1 MVFIKKALLSLYVL
15 LICVMAV
22 ATVVEH
28 YSNTPFVNEH
38 IYGAWWFTLLW
49 ALLAAGGITYFVKRH
64 VRKWNIVLLHLSL
77 LIILL
82 GALLTHIT
90 SFNGT
95 IHLRQGEAVDSY
107 REMVSMTETKSQPLP
122 FVVRLDSFD
131 VVNHPGTTA
140 ASDYITH
147 FSIADGKTIIHA
159 QVSMN
164 KIFVYHGIRFYQASY
179 DTDNLGSILSVS
191 SDRWGIPTTYTGY
204 GLLFFSLLW
213 LLIDPQG
220 TFRRSIRQLS
230 HLGDTVN
237 KSKDNTSQARR
248 SSVLTNTLL
257 ILLLSVPITSHAQ
270 TSVPRETADRFGKL
284 LMEYND
290 RICPVETYALDFVQ
304 KIHGSHSYKNYT
316 AEQVLLG
323 WTFFPED
330 WSGEPFIR
338 IKSSEM
344 RQQLGI
350 GKYASMN
357 AFFRNGEYILGQP
370 AYDYAH
376 GTNKDAFHKACAD
389 IDSKLQ
395 MMMTLRQGTPF
406 TLYPY
411 TYPHHRTLWFSPF
424 ERFPKE
430 MPRQDA
436 DFIGRTF
443 ATLFVVARR
452 GDFATVNSTLDAI
465 AEYQQHN
472 GGNSLPSKSRL
483 TAEKIY
489 NRLPYTTILFILN
502 LTLGMLTVVL
512 LARHSHRND
521 DTKKHCNTKKQRGG
535 SCQTTC
541 HCITMSPALWLRNLL
556 VLSLLTLTAV
566 LALRWEISGT
576 IPLGNGYETTLAV
589 AWMSQF
595 FALVFVITKGTDR
608 IHPLSLQTA
617 ISIGGADRLSHL
629 HDEHYRCRHRVNG
642 LGLLMCAFG
651 FLISG
656 FFLLVSHISLMD
668 PAIGPL
674 MPVLNSPLLSI
685 HVSFMMMS
693 YAFLSITFFCGLA
706 ALIRPRQAE
715 ALQVISRVFLYPAIV
730 TLGIGI
736 FLGAIWANISWG
748 SYWSWDPKETW
759 ALITF
764 MLYAIALHT
773 QSLPRLARP
782 RAYHIYMVFCFLS
795 ILMTYFGVNYLLSG
809 MHSYA

>member
-1 MVFIKKALLSLYVL
+1 MVFIKKALLTLYVL
-15 LICVMAV
+15 LIVVMAA

-28 YSNTPFVNEH
+28 YSNTLFVSEH

-49 ALLAAGGITYFVKRH
+49 ALLAAGGITYIVKRH
-64 VRKWNIVLLHLSL
+64 VRKWNILLLHLSL

-82 GALLTHIT
+82 GALLTHLT
-90 SFNGT
+90 SFSGT
-95 IHLRQGEAVDSY
+95 LHLRQGEAVDSY

-131 VVNHPGTTA
+131 VVNHPGTSA
-140 ASDYITH
+140 ASDYITR
-147 FSIADGKTIIHA
+147 FSITDGKTVTHA

-164 KIFVYHGIRFYQASY
+164 KIFVYHGVRFYQASY

-213 LLIDPQG
+213 LLIDPKG

-248 SSVLTNTLL
+248 SSVLTQIIF
-257 ILLLSVPITSHAQ
+257 ILLTLVPSISHAQ

-290 RICPVETYALDFVQ
+290 RICPAETYALDFVQ
-304 KIHGSHSYKNYT
+304 KIHGSRSYKNYT

-323 WTFFPED
+323 WTFYPED

-344 RQQLGI
+344 RQQLGLE
-350 GKYASMN
+350 KYASVN
-357 AFFRNGEYILGQP
+357 AFFRDGEYILGQP

-411 TYPHHRTLWFSPF
+411 TFSHHRTLWFSPF

-430 MPRQDA
+430 LPRKDA

-465 AEYQQHN
+465 AKYQQHN

-489 NRLPYTTILFILN
+489 NRLPYTTILFMLN
-502 LTLGMLTVVL
+502 LTLGMLTLGFMARRSTKATRPLRVL
-512 LARHSHRND
+512 L
-521 DTKKHCNTKKQRGG
+521 
-535 SCQTTC
+535 
-541 HCITMSPALWLRNLL
+541 LL
-556 VLSLLTLTAV
+556 SFLLLTFV
-566 LALRWEISGT
+566 LALRWIISGT

-589 AWMSQF
+589 AWMAQ
-595 FALVFVITKGTDR
+595 LFVLIFTSTQSAG
-608 IHPLSLQTA
+608 H
-617 ISIGGADRLSHL
+617 
-629 HDEHYRCRHRVNG
+629 NG
-642 LGLLMCAFG
+642 LTLLMCAFG

-693 YAFLSITFFCGLA
+693 YAFLAITFFCGLA
-706 ALIRPRQAE
+706 ALVRPRQAE
-715 ALQVISRVFLYPAIV
+715 ALQVVSRVFLYPAIV

-736 FLGAIWANISWG
+736 FLGAIWANVSWG

-773 QSLPRLARP
+773 QSLPRLSRP

>member
-1 MVFIKKALLSLYVL
+1 MVFIKKALLTLYVL
-15 LICVMAV
+15 LIVVMAA
-22 ATVVEH
+22 ATVVEY
-28 YSNTPFVNEH
+28 YSNTLFVSEH

-49 ALLAAGGITYFVKRH
+49 ALLAAGGITYIVKRH
-64 VRKWNIVLLHLSL
+64 VRKWNILLLHLSL

-82 GALLTHIT
+82 GALLTHLT
-90 SFNGT
+90 SFSGT
-95 IHLRQGEAVDSY
+95 LHLRQGEAVDSY

-122 FVVRLDSFD
+122 FVVRFDSFD

-140 ASDYITH
+140 ASDYITR

-164 KIFVYHGIRFYQASY
+164 KIFVYHGVRFYQASY
-179 DTDNLGSILSVS
+179 DTDNRGSILSVS

-213 LLIDPQG
+213 LLIDPKG
-220 TFRRSIRQLS
+220 TFRHSIRQLS

-290 RICPVETYALDFVQ
+290 RICPAETYALDFVQ
-304 KIHGSHSYKNYT
+304 KIHGSRSYKNYT

-323 WTFFPED
+323 WTFYPED

-344 RQQLGI
+344 RQQLGLE
-350 GKYASMN
+350 KYASVN
-357 AFFRNGEYILGQP
+357 AFFRDGEYILGQP

-411 TYPHHRTLWFSPF
+411 TFSHHRTLWFSPF

-430 MPRQDA
+430 LPRKDA

-452 GDFATVNSTLDAI
+452 GDFATVNSTLDTI
-465 AEYQQHN
+465 AKYQQHN

-489 NRLPYTTILFILN
+489 NRLPYTTILFMLN
-502 LTLGMLTVVL
+502 LTLGMLTLVFMARRSTKATRPLRVL
-512 LARHSHRND
+512 L
-521 DTKKHCNTKKQRGG
+521 
-535 SCQTTC
+535 
-541 HCITMSPALWLRNLL
+541 LL
-556 VLSLLTLTAV
+556 SFLLLTFV
-566 LALRWEISGT
+566 LALRWIISGT

-589 AWMSQF
+589 AWMAQ
-595 FALVFVITKGTDR
+595 LFVLIFTSTQSAG
-608 IHPLSLQTA
+608 H
-617 ISIGGADRLSHL
+617 
-629 HDEHYRCRHRVNG
+629 NG
-642 LGLLMCAFG
+642 LTLLMCAFG

-693 YAFLSITFFCGLA
+693 YAFLAITFFCGLA
-706 ALIRPRQAE
+706 ALVRPRQAE
-715 ALQVISRVFLYPAIV
+715 ALQVVSRVFLYPAIV

-736 FLGAIWANISWG
+736 FLGAIWANVSWG

-773 QSLPRLARP
+773 QSLSRLSRP

>member
-1 MVFIKKALLSLYVL
+1 MVFIKKALLTLYVL
-15 LICVMAV
+15 LIVVMAA

-28 YSNTPFVNEH
+28 YSNTLFVSEH

-49 ALLAAGGITYFVKRH
+49 ALLAAGGITYIVKRH
-64 VRKWNIVLLHLSL
+64 VRKWNILLLHLSL

-82 GALLTHIT
+82 GALLTHLT
-90 SFNGT
+90 SFSGT
-95 IHLRQGEAVDSY
+95 IHLRQGKAVDSY
-107 REMVSMTETKSQPLP
+107 REMVSMTETKSKPLP

-131 VVNHPGTTA
+131 VVNHPGTSA
-140 ASDYITH
+140 ASDYITR
-147 FSIADGKTIIHA
+147 FSITDGKTVTHA

-164 KIFVYHGIRFYQASY
+164 KIFVYHGVRFYQASY
-179 DTDNLGSILSVS
+179 DTDNLGSILSIS

-213 LLIDPQG
+213 LLIAPKG

-290 RICPVETYALDFVQ
+290 RICPAETYALDFVQ
-304 KIHGSHSYKNYT
+304 KIHGSRSYKDYT

-344 RQQLGI
+344 RQQLGL

-357 AFFRNGEYILGQP
+357 AFFRDGEYILGQP

-411 TYPHHRTLWFSPF
+411 TFSHHRTLWFSPF

-430 MPRQDA
+430 MPRKDA

-465 AEYQQHN
+465 AKYQQRN
-472 GGNSLPSKSRL
+472 GGNSLPSKGRL
-483 TAEKIY
+483 AAENVY
-489 NRLPYTTILFILN
+489 NRLPYTTILFMLN
-502 LTLGMLTVVL
+502 LTLGMLTLVFMARRSTRATRPLRVL
-512 LARHSHRND
+512 L
-521 DTKKHCNTKKQRGG
+521 
-535 SCQTTC
+535 
-541 HCITMSPALWLRNLL
+541 LL
-556 VLSLLTLTAV
+556 SFLLLTFV
-566 LALRWEISGT
+566 LALRWIISGT

-589 AWMSQF
+589 AWMAQ
-595 FALVFVITKGTDR
+595 LFVLIFTSTQSTG
-608 IHPLSLQTA
+608 H
-617 ISIGGADRLSHL
+617 
-629 HDEHYRCRHRVNG
+629 NG
-642 LGLLMCAFG
+642 LTLLMCAFG

-693 YAFLSITFFCGLA
+693 YAFLAITFFCGLA
-706 ALIRPRQAE
+706 ALIRPRTAE
-715 ALQVISRVFLYPAIV
+715 ALQVVSRVFLYPAIV

-736 FLGAIWANISWG
+736 FLGAIWANVSWG

>member
-1 MVFIKKALLSLYVL
+1 MVFIKKALLTLYVL
-15 LICVMAV
+15 LIVVMAA

-28 YSNTPFVNEH
+28 CSNTPFVSEH

-49 ALLAAGGITYFVKRH
+49 ALLAAGGITYIVKRH
-64 VRKWNIVLLHLSL
+64 VKKWNILLLHLSL

-82 GALLTHIT
+82 GALLTHLT
-90 SFNGT
+90 SFSGT
-95 IHLRQGEAVDSY
+95 LHLRQGEAVDSY
-107 REMVSMTETKSQPLP
+107 REMMSMTETKSQPLP
-122 FVVRLDSFD
+122 FVVRLDRFD

-140 ASDYITH
+140 ASDYITR

-164 KIFVYHGIRFYQASY
+164 KIFIYHGVRFYQASY
-179 DTDNLGSILSVS
+179 DTDNLGSVLSVS

-213 LLIDPQG
+213 LLIDPKG

-230 HLGDTVN
+230 HLGGTVN
-237 KSKDNTSQARR
+237 ESKDNTSQARR
-248 SSVLTNTLL
+248 SSVLTKTLL
-257 ILLLSVPITSHAQ
+257 ILLLSVPLTSHAQ

-304 KIHGSHSYKNYT
+304 KIYGSRSYKDYT

-323 WTFFPED
+323 WTFYPED

-344 RQQLGI
+344 RRQLGI
-350 GKYASMN
+350 GKYASVN
-357 AFFRNGEYILGQP
+357 AFFRDGEYILGQP

-411 TYPHHRTLWFSPF
+411 TFSHHRTLWFSPF

-430 MPRQDA
+430 LPRKDA

-465 AEYQQHN
+465 AKYQQRN

-489 NRLPYTTILFILN
+489 NRLPYTTILFMLN
-502 LTLGMLTVVL
+502 LTLGMLTLVFMARRATKATHPLRVL
-512 LARHSHRND
+512 L
-521 DTKKHCNTKKQRGG
+521 
-535 SCQTTC
+535 
-541 HCITMSPALWLRNLL
+541 LL
-556 VLSLLTLTAV
+556 SFLLLTFV
-566 LALRWEISGT
+566 LALRWIISGT

-589 AWMSQF
+589 AWMAQF
-595 FALVFVITKGTDR
+595 FVLIFASTQPAG
-608 IHPLSLQTA
+608 H
-617 ISIGGADRLSHL
+617 
-629 HDEHYRCRHRVNG
+629 NG
-642 LGLLMCAFG
+642 LTLLMCAFG

-656 FFLLVSHISLMD
+656 FFLLVSHLSLMD

-693 YAFLSITFFCGLA
+693 YAFLTITFFCGLA
-706 ALIRPRQAE
+706 ALMRPRQAE
-715 ALQVISRVFLYPAIV
+715 ALQVVSRVFLYPAIV

-736 FLGAIWANISWG
+736 FLGAIWANVSWG

-773 QSLPRLARP
+773 QSLPRLSRP

>member
-15 LICVMAV
+15 LISVMAV

-28 YSNTPFVNEH
+28 CTSTPFVNEH

-49 ALLAAGGITYFVKRH
+49 ALLAAGGTTYFVKRH

-82 GALLTHIT
+82 GALLTHLT
-90 SFNGT
+90 SFSGT
-95 IHLRQGEAVDSY
+95 IHLRQGEAVNSY

-122 FVVRLDSFD
+122 FVVRLDRFD
-131 VVNHPGTTA
+131 VINHSGTTA

-147 FSIADGKTIIHA
+147 FSIADGKTVTHA

-164 KIFVYHGIRFYQASY
+164 KIFVYHGVRFYQASY
-179 DTDNLGSILSVS
+179 DTDNLGSILSIS

-230 HLGDTVN
+230 HLDDPDQKGGKVT
-237 KSKDNTSQARR
+237 SKNCHCTDITKH
-248 SSVLTNTLL
+248 LLLLL
-257 ILLLSVPITSHAQ
+257 IFIPAASHAQ

-304 KIHGSHSYKNYT
+304 KIHGSRSYKDYT

-389 IDSKLQ
+389 IDCKLQ

-411 TYPHHRTLWFSPF
+411 TFSHQRTLWFSPF

-430 MPRQDA
+430 MPRKDA

-465 AEYQQHN
+465 AKYQQRN
-472 GGNSLPSKSRL
+472 GGNSLPSKGRL
-483 TAEKIY
+483 AAENVY
-489 NRLPYTTILFILN
+489 NRLPYTTILFMLN
-502 LTLGMLTVVL
+502 LTLGMLTLVIMARRSTRATRPLRVL
-512 LARHSHRND
+512 L
-521 DTKKHCNTKKQRGG
+521 
-535 SCQTTC
+535 
-541 HCITMSPALWLRNLL
+541 LL
-556 VLSLLTLTAV
+556 SFLLLTFV
-566 LALRWEISGT
+566 LALRWIISGT

-589 AWMSQF
+589 AWMAQLF
-595 FALVFVITKGTDR
+595 VLIFASTQSAG
-608 IHPLSLQTA
+608 H
-617 ISIGGADRLSHL
+617 
-629 HDEHYRCRHRVNG
+629 NG
-642 LGLLMCAFG
+642 LTLLMCAFG

-706 ALIRPRQAE
+706 TLIRPRTAE

>member
-1 MVFIKKALLSLYVL
+1 MVFIKKALLTLYVL
-15 LICVMAV
+15 LIVVMAA

-28 YSNTPFVNEH
+28 YSNTLFVSEH

-49 ALLAAGGITYFVKRH
+49 ALLAAGGITYIVKRH
-64 VRKWNIVLLHLSL
+64 VRKWNILLLHLSL

-82 GALLTHIT
+82 GALLTHLT
-90 SFNGT
+90 SFSGT
-95 IHLRQGEAVDSY
+95 IHLRQGKAVDSY
-107 REMVSMTETKSQPLP
+107 REMVSMTETKSKPLP

-131 VVNHPGTTA
+131 VVNHPGTSA
-140 ASDYITH
+140 ASDYITR
-147 FSIADGKTIIHA
+147 FSITDGKTVTHA

-164 KIFVYHGIRFYQASY
+164 KIFVYHGVRFYQASY
-179 DTDNLGSILSVS
+179 DTDNLGSILSIS

-213 LLIDPQG
+213 LLIAPKG

-290 RICPVETYALDFVQ
+290 RICPAETYALDFVQ
-304 KIHGSHSYKNYT
+304 KIHGSRSYKDYT

-344 RQQLGI
+344 RQQLGL

-357 AFFRNGEYILGQP
+357 AFFRDGEYILGQP

-411 TYPHHRTLWFSPF
+411 TFSHHRTLWFSPF

-430 MPRQDA
+430 MPRKDA

-465 AEYQQHN
+465 AKYQQRN
-472 GGNSLPSKSRL
+472 GGNSLPSKGRL
-483 TAEKIY
+483 AAENVY
-489 NRLPYTTILFILN
+489 NRLPYTTILFMLN
-502 LTLGMLTVVL
+502 LTLGMLTLGFMARRSTRATRPLRVL
-512 LARHSHRND
+512 L
-521 DTKKHCNTKKQRGG
+521 
-535 SCQTTC
+535 
-541 HCITMSPALWLRNLL
+541 LL
-556 VLSLLTLTAV
+556 SFLLLTFV
-566 LALRWEISGT
+566 LALRWIISGT

-589 AWMSQF
+589 AWMAQ
-595 FALVFVITKGTDR
+595 LFVLIFTSTQSTG
-608 IHPLSLQTA
+608 H
-617 ISIGGADRLSHL
+617 
-629 HDEHYRCRHRVNG
+629 NG
-642 LGLLMCAFG
+642 LTLLMCAFG

-693 YAFLSITFFCGLA
+693 YAFLAITFFCGLA
-706 ALIRPRQAE
+706 ALIRPRTAE
-715 ALQVISRVFLYPAIV
+715 ALQVVSRVFLYPAIV

-736 FLGAIWANISWG
+736 FLGAIWANVSWG

>member
-1 MVFIKKALLSLYVL
+1 MVFIKKALLTLYVL
-15 LICVMAV
+15 LIVVMAA

-28 YSNTPFVNEH
+28 YSNTLFVSEH

-49 ALLAAGGITYFVKRH
+49 ALLAAGGITYIVKRH
-64 VRKWNIVLLHLSL
+64 VRKWNILLLHLSL

-82 GALLTHIT
+82 GALLTHLT
-90 SFNGT
+90 SFSGT
-95 IHLRQGEAVDSY
+95 LHLRQGEAVDSY

-140 ASDYITH
+140 ASDYITR

-164 KIFVYHGIRFYQASY
+164 KIFVYHGVRFYQASY

-213 LLIDPQG
+213 LLIDPKG
-220 TFRRSIRQLS
+220 MFRRSIRQLS

-290 RICPVETYALDFVQ
+290 RICPAETYALDFVQ
-304 KIHGSHSYKNYT
+304 KIHGSRSYKNYT

-323 WTFFPED
+323 WTFYPED

-338 IKSSEM
+338 IKNSEM
-344 RQQLGI
+344 RQQLGLE
-350 GKYASMN
+350 KYASVN
-357 AFFRNGEYILGQP
+357 AFFRDGEYILGQP

-411 TYPHHRTLWFSPF
+411 TFSHHRTLWFSPF

-430 MPRQDA
+430 LPRKDA

-465 AEYQQHN
+465 AKYQQHN

-489 NRLPYTTILFILN
+489 NRLPYTTILFMLN
-502 LTLGMLTVVL
+502 LTLGMLTLGFMARRSTKATRPLRVL
-512 LARHSHRND
+512 L
-521 DTKKHCNTKKQRGG
+521 
-535 SCQTTC
+535 
-541 HCITMSPALWLRNLL
+541 LL
-556 VLSLLTLTAV
+556 SFLLLTFV
-566 LALRWEISGT
+566 LALRWIISGT

-589 AWMSQF
+589 AWMAQ
-595 FALVFVITKGTDR
+595 LFVLIFTSTQSAG
-608 IHPLSLQTA
+608 H
-617 ISIGGADRLSHL
+617 
-629 HDEHYRCRHRVNG
+629 NG
-642 LGLLMCAFG
+642 LTLLMCAFG

-693 YAFLSITFFCGLA
+693 YAFLAITFFCGLA
-706 ALIRPRQAE
+706 ALVRPRQAE
-715 ALQVISRVFLYPAIV
+715 ALQVVSRVFLYPAIV

-736 FLGAIWANISWG
+736 FLGAIWANVSWG

-773 QSLPRLARP
+773 QSLPRLSRP

>member
-1 MVFIKKALLSLYVL
+1 MPHDFPLFKIHDVQYNTNTLIVVFSHYHQNMVFIKKALLSLYVL
-15 LICVMAV
+15 LISVMAA

-28 YSNTPFVNEH
+28 CTSTPFVNEH

-49 ALLAAGGITYFVKRH
+49 ALLAAVGITYIVKRH
-64 VRKWNIVLLHLSL
+64 VRKWNILLLHLSL

-82 GALLTHIT
+82 GALLTHLT
-90 SFNGT
+90 SFIGT
-95 IHLRQGEAVDSY
+95 LHLRQGEAVDSY

-122 FVVRLDSFD
+122 FVVRLDRFD
-131 VVNHPGTTA
+131 VINHSGTTA

-147 FSIADGKTIIHA
+147 FSIADGKTVTHA

-164 KIFVYHGIRFYQASY
+164 KIFVYHGVRFYQTSY

-191 SDRWGIPTTYTGY
+191 SDRWGIPVTYTGY

-213 LLIDPQG
+213 LLIDPKG

-230 HLGDTVN
+230 HLDDTVN
-237 KSKDNTSQARR
+237 KSKENTSQARC

-304 KIHGSHSYKNYT
+304 KIHGSRSYKDYT

-323 WTFFPED
+323 WTFYPED

-344 RQQLGI
+344 RQQLGLE
-350 GKYASMN
+350 KYASVN
-357 AFFRNGEYILGQP
+357 VFFRDGEYILGQP

-411 TYPHHRTLWFSPF
+411 TFSHHRTLWFSPF

-430 MPRQDA
+430 MPRKDA

-465 AEYQQHN
+465 AKYQQRN
-472 GGNSLPSKSRL
+472 GGNSLPSKGRL
-483 TAEKIY
+483 AAENVY
-489 NRLPYTTILFILN
+489 NRLPYTTILFIFN
-502 LTLGMLTVVL
+502 LSLGMLTLAFMARRSTRATRPLRVL
-512 LARHSHRND
+512 L
-521 DTKKHCNTKKQRGG
+521 
-535 SCQTTC
+535 
-541 HCITMSPALWLRNLL
+541 LL
-556 VLSLLTLTAV
+556 SFLLLTFV
-566 LALRWEISGT
+566 LALRWIISGT

-589 AWMSQF
+589 AWMAQLF
-595 FALVFVITKGTDR
+595 VLIFASTQSAG
-608 IHPLSLQTA
+608 H
-617 ISIGGADRLSHL
+617 
-629 HDEHYRCRHRVNG
+629 NG
-642 LGLLMCAFG
+642 LTLLMCAFG

-715 ALQVISRVFLYPAIV
+715 ALQVVSRVFLYPAIV

>member
-1 MVFIKKALLSLYVL
+1 MPHDFSFFKIHDAQYNTNTLIVVFSHYHQNMVFIKKALLTLYVL
-15 LICVMAV
+15 LIVVMAA

-28 YSNTPFVNEH
+28 CSNTPFVSEH

-49 ALLAAGGITYFVKRH
+49 ALLAAGGITYIVKRH
-64 VRKWNIVLLHLSL
+64 VKKWNILLLHLSL

-82 GALLTHIT
+82 GALLTHLT
-90 SFNGT
+90 SFSGT
-95 IHLRQGEAVDSY
+95 LHLRQGEAVDSY
-107 REMVSMTETKSQPLP
+107 REMMSMTETKSQPLP
-122 FVVRLDSFD
+122 FVVRLDRFD

-140 ASDYITH
+140 ASDYITR
-147 FSIADGKTIIHA
+147 FSIADGKTITHA

-164 KIFVYHGIRFYQASY
+164 KIFVYHGVRFYQASY
-179 DTDNLGSILSVS
+179 DTDNLGSMLSVS

-213 LLIDPQG
+213 LLIDPKG

-230 HLGDTVN
+230 HLGGTVN
-237 KSKDNTSQARR
+237 ESKENTSQARR
-248 SSVLTNTLL
+248 SPILTKT
-257 ILLLSVPITSHAQ
+257 ILLLLAVPITSHAQ
-270 TSVPRETADRFGKL
+270 TSVPRETADHFGNL
-284 LMEYND
+284 LMEYNN
-290 RICPVETYALDFVQ
+290 RICPAETYALDFVQ
-304 KIHGSHSYKNYT
+304 KIHGNRSYKDYT

-323 WTFFPED
+323 WTFYPED

-344 RQQLGI
+344 RRQLGI
-350 GKYASMN
+350 GKYASVN
-357 AFFRNGEYILGQP
+357 AFFRDGEYILGQP

-411 TYPHHRTLWFSPF
+411 TFSHHRTLWFSPF

-430 MPRQDA
+430 LPRKDA

-465 AEYQQHN
+465 AKYQQRN

-489 NRLPYTTILFILN
+489 NRLPYTTILFMLN
-502 LTLGMLTVVL
+502 LTLGMLTLVFMARRATKATHPLRVL
-512 LARHSHRND
+512 L
-521 DTKKHCNTKKQRGG
+521 
-535 SCQTTC
+535 
-541 HCITMSPALWLRNLL
+541 LL
-556 VLSLLTLTAV
+556 SFLLLTFV
-566 LALRWEISGT
+566 LALRWMIAGT

-589 AWMSQF
+589 AWMAQLF
-595 FALVFVITKGTDR
+595 VLIFASTQPAG
-608 IHPLSLQTA
+608 H
-617 ISIGGADRLSHL
+617 
-629 HDEHYRCRHRVNG
+629 NG
-642 LGLLMCAFG
+642 LTLLMCAFG

-668 PAIGPL
+668 PAIGSL

-693 YAFLSITFFCGLA
+693 YAFLAITFFCGLA
-706 ALIRPRQAE
+706 ALMRPCQAE
-715 ALQVISRVFLYPAIV
+715 ALQVVSRVFLYPAIV

-736 FLGAIWANISWG
+736 FLGAIWANVSWG

-773 QSLPRLARP
+773 QSLPRLSRP

>member
-1 MVFIKKALLSLYVL
+1 MVFIKKALLTLYVL
-15 LICVMAV
+15 LIVVMAA

-28 YSNTPFVNEH
+28 YSNTLFASEH

-49 ALLAAGGITYFVKRH
+49 ALLAAGGITYIVKRH
-64 VRKWNIVLLHLSL
+64 VRKWNILLLHLSL

-82 GALLTHIT
+82 GALLTHLT
-90 SFNGT
+90 SFSGT
-95 IHLRQGEAVDSY
+95 LHLRQGEAVDSY

-140 ASDYITH
+140 ASDYITR

-164 KIFVYHGIRFYQASY
+164 KIFVYHGVRFYQASY
-179 DTDNLGSILSVS
+179 DTDNRGSILSVS

-213 LLIDPQG
+213 LLIDPKG

-290 RICPVETYALDFVQ
+290 RICPAETYALDFVQ
-304 KIHGSHSYKNYT
+304 KIHGSRSYKNYT

-323 WTFFPED
+323 WTFYPED

-344 RQQLGI
+344 RQQLGLE
-350 GKYASMN
+350 KYASVN
-357 AFFRNGEYILGQP
+357 AFFRDGEYILGQP

-411 TYPHHRTLWFSPF
+411 TFSHHRTLWFSPF

-430 MPRQDA
+430 LPRKDA

-465 AEYQQHN
+465 AKYQQRN

-489 NRLPYTTILFILN
+489 NRLPYTTILFMLN
-502 LTLGMLTVVL
+502 LTLGMLTLGFMARRSTKATRPLRVL
-512 LARHSHRND
+512 L
-521 DTKKHCNTKKQRGG
+521 
-535 SCQTTC
+535 
-541 HCITMSPALWLRNLL
+541 LL
-556 VLSLLTLTAV
+556 SFLLLTFV
-566 LALRWEISGT
+566 LALRWIISGT

-589 AWMSQF
+589 AWMAQ
-595 FALVFVITKGTDR
+595 LFVLIFTSTQSAG
-608 IHPLSLQTA
+608 H
-617 ISIGGADRLSHL
+617 
-629 HDEHYRCRHRVNG
+629 NG
-642 LGLLMCAFG
+642 LTLLMCAFG

-693 YAFLSITFFCGLA
+693 YAFLAITFFCGLA
-706 ALIRPRQAE
+706 ALVRPRQAE
-715 ALQVISRVFLYPAIV
+715 ALQVVSRVFLYPAIV

-736 FLGAIWANISWG
+736 FLGAIWANVSWG

-773 QSLPRLARP
+773 QSLPRLSRP

>member
-1 MVFIKKALLSLYVL
+1 MVFIKKALLTLYVL
-15 LICVMAV
+15 LIVVMAA

-28 YSNTPFVNEH
+28 CSNTLFVSEH

-49 ALLAAGGITYFVKRH
+49 ALLAAGGITYIVKQH
-64 VRKWNIVLLHLSL
+64 VRKWNILLLHLSL

-82 GALLTHIT
+82 GALLTHLT
-90 SFNGT
+90 SFSGT
-95 IHLRQGEAVDSY
+95 LHLRQGEAVDSY
-107 REMVSMTETKSQPLP
+107 REMMSMTETKSQPLP

-140 ASDYITH
+140 ASDYITR

-164 KIFVYHGIRFYQASY
+164 KIFVYHGVRFYQASY

-213 LLIDPQG
+213 LLIDPKG

-248 SSVLTNTLL
+248 SSVLTKTLL
-257 ILLLSVPITSHAQ
+257 ILLLSVPLTSHAQ

-290 RICPVETYALDFVQ
+290 RICPAETYALDFVQ
-304 KIHGSHSYKNYT
+304 KIHGSRSYKNYT

-323 WTFFPED
+323 WTFYPED

-344 RQQLGI
+344 RQQLGLE
-350 GKYASMN
+350 KYASVN
-357 AFFRNGEYILGQP
+357 ALFRDGEYILGQP

-411 TYPHHRTLWFSPF
+411 TFSHHRTLWFSPF

-430 MPRQDA
+430 LPRKDA

-465 AEYQQHN
+465 AKYQQRN

-489 NRLPYTTILFILN
+489 NRLPYTTILFMLN
-502 LTLGMLTVVL
+502 LTLGMLTLVFMARRSTKATRPLRVL
-512 LARHSHRND
+512 L
-521 DTKKHCNTKKQRGG
+521 
-535 SCQTTC
+535 
-541 HCITMSPALWLRNLL
+541 LL
-556 VLSLLTLTAV
+556 SFLLLTFV
-566 LALRWEISGT
+566 LALRWIISGT

-589 AWMSQF
+589 AWMAQ
-595 FALVFVITKGTDR
+595 LFVLIFTSTQSAG
-608 IHPLSLQTA
+608 H
-617 ISIGGADRLSHL
+617 
-629 HDEHYRCRHRVNG
+629 NG
-642 LGLLMCAFG
+642 LTLLMCAFG

-693 YAFLSITFFCGLA
+693 YAFLAITFFCGLA
-706 ALIRPRQAE
+706 ALMRPRQAE
-715 ALQVISRVFLYPAIV
+715 ALQVVSRVFLYPAIV

-736 FLGAIWANISWG
+736 FLGAIWANVSWG

-773 QSLPRLARP
+773 QSLPRLSHP

>member
-1 MVFIKKALLSLYVL
+1 
-15 LICVMAV
+15 MAA

-38 IYGAWWFTLLW
+38 IYGAWWFTLWW
-49 ALLAAGGITYFVKRH
+49 ALLAAGGITYIVKRH

-90 SFNGT
+90 SFSGT

-107 REMVSMTETKSQPLP
+107 RETMSMTESKSQPLP

-131 VVNHPGTTA
+131 VINHSGTTA
-140 ASDYITH
+140 ASDYITR

-164 KIFVYHGIRFYQASY
+164 KIFVYHGVRFYQASY

-290 RICPVETYALDFVQ
+290 RICPAETYALDFVQ
-304 KIHGSHSYKNYT
+304 KIHGSRSYKNYT
-316 AEQVLLG
+316 AEQVLLS

-344 RQQLGI
+344 RQQLGLE
-350 GKYASMN
+350 KYASVN
-357 AFFRNGEYILGQP
+357 AFFRDGEYILGQP

-411 TYPHHRTLWFSPF
+411 TFSHHCTLWFSPF

-430 MPRQDA
+430 MPRKDA

-465 AEYQQHN
+465 AKYQQRN
-472 GGNSLPSKSRL
+472 GGNSLPSKGRL
-483 TAEKIY
+483 AAENVY
-489 NRLPYTTILFILN
+489 NRLPYTTILFIFN
-502 LTLGMLTVVL
+502 LSLGMLTLVFMARRSTRATRPLRVL
-512 LARHSHRND
+512 L
-521 DTKKHCNTKKQRGG
+521 
-535 SCQTTC
+535 
-541 HCITMSPALWLRNLL
+541 LL
-556 VLSLLTLTAV
+556 SFLLLTFV
-566 LALRWEISGT
+566 LALRWIISGT

-589 AWMSQF
+589 AWMAQ
-595 FALVFVITKGTDR
+595 LFVLIFTSTQSAG
-608 IHPLSLQTA
+608 H
-617 ISIGGADRLSHL
+617 
-629 HDEHYRCRHRVNG
+629 NG
-642 LGLLMCAFG
+642 LTLLMFAFG

-693 YAFLSITFFCGLA
+693 YAFLAITFFCGLA
-706 ALIRPRQAE
+706 ALIRPRTAE

-782 RAYHIYMVFCFLS
+782 RAYHIYGVLLPEHPDDLLRRKLS
-795 ILMTYFGVNYLLSG
+795 AQWHAQLCMRLSLITFSKNILKHAPPPPDNLLLPKKNVIFVNDIKSNNI
-809 MHSYA
+809 

>member
-1 MVFIKKALLSLYVL
+1 MVFIKKALLTLYVL
-15 LICVMAV
+15 LIVVMAA

-28 YSNTPFVNEH
+28 YSNTLFVSEH

-49 ALLAAGGITYFVKRH
+49 ALLAAGGITYIVKRH
-64 VRKWNIVLLHLSL
+64 VRKWNILLLHLSL

-82 GALLTHIT
+82 GALLTHLT
-90 SFNGT
+90 SFSGT
-95 IHLRQGEAVDSY
+95 IHLRQGKAVDSY
-107 REMVSMTETKSQPLP
+107 REMVSMTETKSKPLP

-131 VVNHPGTTA
+131 VVNHPGTSA
-140 ASDYITH
+140 ASDYITR
-147 FSIADGKTIIHA
+147 FSITDGKTVTHA

-164 KIFVYHGIRFYQASY
+164 KIFVYHGVRFYQASY
-179 DTDNLGSILSVS
+179 DTDNLGSILSIS

-213 LLIDPQG
+213 LLIAPKG

-290 RICPVETYALDFVQ
+290 RICPAETYALDFVQ
-304 KIHGSHSYKNYT
+304 KIHGSRSYKDYT

-344 RQQLGI
+344 RQQLGL

-357 AFFRNGEYILGQP
+357 AFFRDGEYILGQP

-411 TYPHHRTLWFSPF
+411 TFSHHRTLWFSPF

-430 MPRQDA
+430 MPRKDA

-465 AEYQQHN
+465 AKYQQRN
-472 GGNSLPSKSRL
+472 GGNSLPSKGRL
-483 TAEKIY
+483 AAENVY
-489 NRLPYTTILFILN
+489 NRLPYTTILFMLN
-502 LTLGMLTVVL
+502 LTLGMLTLGFMARRSTKATRPLRVL
-512 LARHSHRND
+512 L
-521 DTKKHCNTKKQRGG
+521 
-535 SCQTTC
+535 
-541 HCITMSPALWLRNLL
+541 LL
-556 VLSLLTLTAV
+556 SFLLLTFV
-566 LALRWEISGT
+566 LALRWIISGT

-589 AWMSQF
+589 AWMAQ
-595 FALVFVITKGTDR
+595 LFVLIFTSTQSTG
-608 IHPLSLQTA
+608 H
-617 ISIGGADRLSHL
+617 
-629 HDEHYRCRHRVNG
+629 NG
-642 LGLLMCAFG
+642 LTLLMCAFG

-685 HVSFMMMS
+685 HVSFMMKS
-693 YAFLSITFFCGLA
+693 YAFLAITFFCGLA
-706 ALIRPRQAE
+706 ALIRPRTAE
-715 ALQVISRVFLYPAIV
+715 ALQVVSRVFLYPAIV

-736 FLGAIWANISWG
+736 FLGAIWANVSWG

>member
-1 MVFIKKALLSLYVL
+1 MPHDFSFFKIHDAQYNTNTLIVVFSHYHQNMVFIKKALLTLYVL
-15 LICVMAV
+15 LIVVMAA

-28 YSNTPFVNEH
+28 CSNTPFVSEH

-49 ALLAAGGITYFVKRH
+49 ALLAAGGITYIVKRH
-64 VRKWNIVLLHLSL
+64 VKKWNILLLHLSL

-82 GALLTHIT
+82 GALLTHLT
-90 SFNGT
+90 SFSGT
-95 IHLRQGEAVDSY
+95 LHLRQGEAVDSY
-107 REMVSMTETKSQPLP
+107 REMMSMTETKSQPLP
-122 FVVRLDSFD
+122 FVVRLDRFD

-140 ASDYITH
+140 ASDYITR
-147 FSIADGKTIIHA
+147 FSIADGKTITHA

-164 KIFVYHGIRFYQASY
+164 KIFVYHGVRFYQASY
-179 DTDNLGSILSVS
+179 DTDNLGSMLSVS

-213 LLIDPQG
+213 LLIDPKG

-230 HLGDTVN
+230 HLGGTVN
-237 KSKDNTSQARR
+237 ESKENTSQARR
-248 SSVLTNTLL
+248 SPILTKT
-257 ILLLSVPITSHAQ
+257 ILLLLAVPITSHAQ
-270 TSVPRETADRFGKL
+270 TSVPRETADRFGNL
-284 LMEYND
+284 LMEYNN
-290 RICPVETYALDFVQ
+290 RICPAETYALDFVQ
-304 KIHGSHSYKNYT
+304 KIHGNRSYKDYT

-323 WTFFPED
+323 WTFYPED

-344 RQQLGI
+344 RRQLGI
-350 GKYASMN
+350 GKYASVN
-357 AFFRNGEYILGQP
+357 AFFRDGEYILGQP

-411 TYPHHRTLWFSPF
+411 TFSHHRTLWFSPF

-430 MPRQDA
+430 LPRKDA
-436 DFIGRTF
+436 DFIGHTF

-465 AEYQQHN
+465 AKYQQRN

-489 NRLPYTTILFILN
+489 NRLPYTTILFMLN
-502 LTLGMLTVVL
+502 LTLGMLTLVFMARRATKAAHPLRVL
-512 LARHSHRND
+512 L
-521 DTKKHCNTKKQRGG
+521 
-535 SCQTTC
+535 
-541 HCITMSPALWLRNLL
+541 LL
-556 VLSLLTLTAV
+556 SFLLLTFV
-566 LALRWEISGT
+566 LALRWMIAGT

-589 AWMSQF
+589 AWMAQLF
-595 FALVFVITKGTDR
+595 VLIFASTQPAG
-608 IHPLSLQTA
+608 H
-617 ISIGGADRLSHL
+617 
-629 HDEHYRCRHRVNG
+629 NG
-642 LGLLMCAFG
+642 LTLLMCAFG

-693 YAFLSITFFCGLA
+693 YAFLAITFFCGLA
-706 ALIRPRQAE
+706 ALMRPCQAE
-715 ALQVISRVFLYPAIV
+715 ALQVVSRVFLYPAIV

-736 FLGAIWANISWG
+736 FLGAIWANVSWG

-773 QSLPRLARP
+773 QSLPRLSRP

>member
-1 MVFIKKALLSLYVL
+1 MVFIKKALLTLYVL
-15 LICVMAV
+15 LIVVMAA

-28 YSNTPFVNEH
+28 YSNTLFVSEH

-49 ALLAAGGITYFVKRH
+49 ALLAAGGITYIVKRH
-64 VRKWNIVLLHLSL
+64 VRKWNILLLHLSL

-82 GALLTHIT
+82 GALLTHLT
-90 SFNGT
+90 SFSGT
-95 IHLRQGEAVDSY
+95 IHLRQGKAVDSY
-107 REMVSMTETKSQPLP
+107 REMVSMTETKSKPLP

-131 VVNHPGTTA
+131 VVNHPGTSA
-140 ASDYITH
+140 ASDYITR
-147 FSIADGKTIIHA
+147 FSITDGKTVTHA

-164 KIFVYHGIRFYQASY
+164 KIFVYHGVRFYQASY
-179 DTDNLGSILSVS
+179 DTDNLGSILSIS

-213 LLIDPQG
+213 LLIAPKG

-290 RICPVETYALDFVQ
+290 RICPAETYALDFVQ
-304 KIHGSHSYKNYT
+304 KIHGSRSYKDYT

-344 RQQLGI
+344 RQQLGL

-357 AFFRNGEYILGQP
+357 AFFRDGEYILGQP

-411 TYPHHRTLWFSPF
+411 TFSHHRTLWFSPF

-430 MPRQDA
+430 MPRKDA

-465 AEYQQHN
+465 AKYQQRN
-472 GGNSLPSKSRL
+472 GGNSLPSKGRL
-483 TAEKIY
+483 AAENVY
-489 NRLPYTTILFILN
+489 NRLPYTTILFMLN
-502 LTLGMLTVVL
+502 LTLGMLTLGFMARRSTKATRPLRVL
-512 LARHSHRND
+512 L
-521 DTKKHCNTKKQRGG
+521 
-535 SCQTTC
+535 
-541 HCITMSPALWLRNLL
+541 LL
-556 VLSLLTLTAV
+556 SFLLLTFV
-566 LALRWEISGT
+566 LALRWIISGT

-589 AWMSQF
+589 AWMAQ
-595 FALVFVITKGTDR
+595 LFVLIFTSTQSTG
-608 IHPLSLQTA
+608 H
-617 ISIGGADRLSHL
+617 
-629 HDEHYRCRHRVNG
+629 NG
-642 LGLLMCAFG
+642 LTLLMCAFG

-693 YAFLSITFFCGLA
+693 YAFLAITFFCGLA
-706 ALIRPRQAE
+706 ALIRPRTAE
-715 ALQVISRVFLYPAIV
+715 ALQVVSRVFLYPAIV

-736 FLGAIWANISWG
+736 FLGAIWANVSWG

>member
-1 MVFIKKALLSLYVL
+1 MVFIKKALLTLYVL
-15 LICVMAV
+15 LIVVMAA

-28 YSNTPFVNEH
+28 CSNTPFVSEH

-49 ALLAAGGITYFVKRH
+49 ALLAAGGITYIVKRH
-64 VRKWNIVLLHLSL
+64 VKKWNILLLHLSL

-82 GALLTHIT
+82 GALLTHLT
-90 SFNGT
+90 SFSGT
-95 IHLRQGEAVDSY
+95 LHLRQGEAVDSY
-107 REMVSMTETKSQPLP
+107 REMMSMTETKSQPLP
-122 FVVRLDSFD
+122 FVVRLDRFD

-140 ASDYITH
+140 ASDYITR
-147 FSIADGKTIIHA
+147 FSIADGKTITHA

-164 KIFVYHGIRFYQASY
+164 KIFVYHGVRFYQASY
-179 DTDNLGSILSVS
+179 DTDNLGSMLSVS

-213 LLIDPQG
+213 LLIDPKG
-220 TFRRSIRQLS
+220 MFRRSIRQLS
-230 HLGDTVN
+230 HLGGTVN
-237 KSKDNTSQARR
+237 ESKENTSQARR
-248 SSVLTNTLL
+248 SPILTKT
-257 ILLLSVPITSHAQ
+257 ILLLLAVPITSHAQ
-270 TSVPRETADRFGKL
+270 TSVPRETADRFGNL
-284 LMEYND
+284 LMEYNN
-290 RICPVETYALDFVQ
+290 RICPAETYALDFVQ
-304 KIHGSHSYKNYT
+304 KIHGNRSYKDYT

-323 WTFFPED
+323 WTFYPED

-344 RQQLGI
+344 RRQLDI
-350 GKYASMN
+350 GKYASVN
-357 AFFRNGEYILGQP
+357 AFFRDGEYILGQP

-411 TYPHHRTLWFSPF
+411 TFSHHRTLWFSPF

-430 MPRQDA
+430 LPRKDA

-465 AEYQQHN
+465 AKYQQRN

-489 NRLPYTTILFILN
+489 NRLPYTTILFMLN
-502 LTLGMLTVVL
+502 LTLGMLTLVFMARRATKATHPLRVL
-512 LARHSHRND
+512 L
-521 DTKKHCNTKKQRGG
+521 
-535 SCQTTC
+535 
-541 HCITMSPALWLRNLL
+541 LL
-556 VLSLLTLTAV
+556 SFLLLTFV
-566 LALRWEISGT
+566 LALRWMIAGT

-589 AWMSQF
+589 AWMAQLF
-595 FALVFVITKGTDR
+595 VLIFASTQPVG
-608 IHPLSLQTA
+608 H
-617 ISIGGADRLSHL
+617 
-629 HDEHYRCRHRVNG
+629 NG
-642 LGLLMCAFG
+642 LTLLMCAFG

-693 YAFLSITFFCGLA
+693 YAFLAITFFCGLA
-706 ALIRPRQAE
+706 ALMRPCQAE
-715 ALQVISRVFLYPAIV
+715 ALQVVSRVFLYPAIV

-736 FLGAIWANISWG
+736 FLGAIWANVSWG

-773 QSLPRLARP
+773 QSLPRLSRP

>member
-1 MVFIKKALLSLYVL
+1 MPHDFSFFKIHDAQYNTNTLIVVFSHYHQNMVFIKKALLTLYVL
-15 LICVMAV
+15 LIVVMAA

-28 YSNTPFVNEH
+28 CSNTPFVSEH

-49 ALLAAGGITYFVKRH
+49 ALLAAGGITYIVKRH
-64 VRKWNIVLLHLSL
+64 VKKWNILLLHLSL

-82 GALLTHIT
+82 GALLTHLT
-90 SFNGT
+90 SFSGT
-95 IHLRQGEAVDSY
+95 LHLRQGEAVDSY
-107 REMVSMTETKSQPLP
+107 REMMSMTETKSQPLP
-122 FVVRLDSFD
+122 FVVRLDRFD

-140 ASDYITH
+140 ASDYITR
-147 FSIADGKTIIHA
+147 FSIADGKTITHA

-164 KIFVYHGIRFYQASY
+164 KIFVYHGVRFYQASY
-179 DTDNLGSILSVS
+179 DTDNLGSMLSVS

-213 LLIDPQG
+213 LLIDPKG

-230 HLGDTVN
+230 HLGGTVN
-237 KSKDNTSQARR
+237 ESKENTSQARR
-248 SSVLTNTLL
+248 SPILTKT
-257 ILLLSVPITSHAQ
+257 ILLLLAVPITSHAQ
-270 TSVPRETADRFGKL
+270 TSVPRETADRFGNL
-284 LMEYND
+284 LMEYNN
-290 RICPVETYALDFVQ
+290 RICPAETYALDFVQ
-304 KIHGSHSYKNYT
+304 KIHGDRSYKDYT

-323 WTFFPED
+323 WTFYPED

-344 RQQLGI
+344 RRQLGI
-350 GKYASMN
+350 GKYASVN
-357 AFFRNGEYILGQP
+357 AFFRDGEYILGQP

-411 TYPHHRTLWFSPF
+411 TFSHHRTLWFSPF

-430 MPRQDA
+430 LPRKDA

-465 AEYQQHN
+465 AKYQQRN

-489 NRLPYTTILFILN
+489 NRLPYTTILFMLN
-502 LTLGMLTVVL
+502 LTLGMLTLVFMARRATKAAHPLRVL
-512 LARHSHRND
+512 L
-521 DTKKHCNTKKQRGG
+521 
-535 SCQTTC
+535 
-541 HCITMSPALWLRNLL
+541 LL
-556 VLSLLTLTAV
+556 SFLLLTFV
-566 LALRWEISGT
+566 LALRWMIAGT

-589 AWMSQF
+589 AWMAQLF
-595 FALVFVITKGTDR
+595 VLIFASTQPAG
-608 IHPLSLQTA
+608 H
-617 ISIGGADRLSHL
+617 
-629 HDEHYRCRHRVNG
+629 NG
-642 LGLLMCAFG
+642 LTLLMCAFG

-693 YAFLSITFFCGLA
+693 YAFLAITFFCGLA
-706 ALIRPRQAE
+706 ALMRPCQAE
-715 ALQVISRVFLYPAIV
+715 ALQVVSRVFLYPAIV

-736 FLGAIWANISWG
+736 FLGAIWANVSWG

-773 QSLPRLARP
+773 QSLPRLSRP

>member
-1 MVFIKKALLSLYVL
+1 MVFIKKALLTLYVL
-15 LICVMAV
+15 LIVVMAA

-28 YSNTPFVNEH
+28 YSNTLFVSEH

-49 ALLAAGGITYFVKRH
+49 ALLAAGGITYIVKRH
-64 VRKWNIVLLHLSL
+64 VRKWNILLLHLSL

-82 GALLTHIT
+82 GALLTHLT
-90 SFNGT
+90 SFSGT
-95 IHLRQGEAVDSY
+95 LHLRQGEAVDSY

-140 ASDYITH
+140 ASDYITR

-164 KIFVYHGIRFYQASY
+164 KIFVYHGVRFYQASY

-213 LLIDPQG
+213 LLIDPKG

-290 RICPVETYALDFVQ
+290 RICPAETYALDFVQ
-304 KIHGSHSYKNYT
+304 KIHGSRSYKNYT

-323 WTFFPED
+323 WTFYPED

-344 RQQLGI
+344 RQQLGLE
-350 GKYASMN
+350 KYASVN
-357 AFFRNGEYILGQP
+357 AFFRDGEYILGQP

-411 TYPHHRTLWFSPF
+411 TFSHHRTLWFSPF

-430 MPRQDA
+430 LPRKDA

-465 AEYQQHN
+465 AKYQQHN

-489 NRLPYTTILFILN
+489 NRLPYTTILFMLN
-502 LTLGMLTVVL
+502 LTLGMLTLGFMARRSTKATRPLRVL
-512 LARHSHRND
+512 L
-521 DTKKHCNTKKQRGG
+521 
-535 SCQTTC
+535 
-541 HCITMSPALWLRNLL
+541 LL
-556 VLSLLTLTAV
+556 SFLLLTFVLT
-566 LALRWEISGT
+566 LRWIISGT

-589 AWMSQF
+589 AWMAQ
-595 FALVFVITKGTDR
+595 LFVLIFTSTQSAG
-608 IHPLSLQTA
+608 H
-617 ISIGGADRLSHL
+617 
-629 HDEHYRCRHRVNG
+629 NG
-642 LGLLMCAFG
+642 LTLLMCAFG

-693 YAFLSITFFCGLA
+693 YAFLAITFFCGLA
-706 ALIRPRQAE
+706 ALVRPRQAE
-715 ALQVISRVFLYPAIV
+715 ALQVVSRVFLYPAIV

-736 FLGAIWANISWG
+736 FLGAIWANVSWG

-773 QSLPRLARP
+773 QSLPRLSRP

>member
-15 LICVMAV
+15 LISVMAV

-28 YSNTPFVNEH
+28 CTSTPFVNEH

-49 ALLAAGGITYFVKRH
+49 ALLAAGGTTYFVKRH

-82 GALLTHIT
+82 GALLTHLT
-90 SFNGT
+90 SFSGT
-95 IHLRQGEAVDSY
+95 IHLRQGEAVNSY

-131 VVNHPGTTA
+131 VINHSGTTA

-147 FSIADGKTIIHA
+147 FSIADGKTVTHA

-164 KIFVYHGIRFYQASY
+164 KIFVYHGVRFYQASY
-179 DTDNLGSILSVS
+179 DTDNLGSILSIS

-213 LLIDPQG
+213 LLIDPKG

-248 SSVLTNTLL
+248 SSVLTQIIF
-257 ILLLSVPITSHAQ
+257 ILLTLVPSI
-270 TSVPRETADRFGKL
+270 
-284 LMEYND
+284 
-290 RICPVETYALDFVQ
+290 TYALDFVQ
-304 KIHGSHSYKNYT
+304 KIHGSRSYKDYT

-389 IDSKLQ
+389 IDCKLQ

-411 TYPHHRTLWFSPF
+411 TFSHQRTLWFSPF

-430 MPRQDA
+430 MPRKDA

-465 AEYQQHN
+465 AKYQQRN
-472 GGNSLPSKSRL
+472 GGNSLPSKGRL
-483 TAEKIY
+483 AAENVY
-489 NRLPYTTILFILN
+489 NRLPYTTILFMLN
-502 LTLGMLTVVL
+502 LTLGMLTLVIMARRSTRATRPLRVL
-512 LARHSHRND
+512 L
-521 DTKKHCNTKKQRGG
+521 
-535 SCQTTC
+535 
-541 HCITMSPALWLRNLL
+541 LL
-556 VLSLLTLTAV
+556 SFLLLTFV
-566 LALRWEISGT
+566 LALRWIISGT

-589 AWMSQF
+589 AWMAQLF
-595 FALVFVITKGTDR
+595 VLIFASTQSAG
-608 IHPLSLQTA
+608 H
-617 ISIGGADRLSHL
+617 
-629 HDEHYRCRHRVNG
+629 NG
-642 LGLLMCAFG
+642 LTLLMCAFG

-706 ALIRPRQAE
+706 ALIRPRTAE

>member
-1 MVFIKKALLSLYVL
+1 MVFIKKALLTLYVL
-15 LICVMAV
+15 LIVVMAA

-28 YSNTPFVNEH
+28 YSNTLFVSEH

-49 ALLAAGGITYFVKRH
+49 ALLAAGGITYIVKRH
-64 VRKWNIVLLHLSL
+64 VRKWNILLLHLSL

-82 GALLTHIT
+82 GALLTHLT
-90 SFNGT
+90 SFSGT
-95 IHLRQGEAVDSY
+95 LHLRQGEAVDSY
-107 REMVSMTETKSQPLP
+107 REMMSMTETKSQPLP
-122 FVVRLDSFD
+122 FVVRLDRFD

-140 ASDYITH
+140 ASDYITR
-147 FSIADGKTIIHA
+147 FSIADGKTITHA

-164 KIFVYHGIRFYQASY
+164 KIFVYHGVRFYQASY
-179 DTDNLGSILSVS
+179 DTDNLGSVLSVS

-213 LLIDPQG
+213 LLIDPKG

-230 HLGDTVN
+230 HLGGTVN
-237 KSKDNTSQARR
+237 ESKENTPQARR
-248 SSVLTNTLL
+248 SSVLTKTLL
-257 ILLLSVPITSHAQ
+257 ILLLSVPLTSHAQ

-304 KIHGSHSYKNYT
+304 KIYGSRSYKDYT

-323 WTFFPED
+323 WTFYPED

-344 RQQLGI
+344 RQQLGLE
-350 GKYASMN
+350 KYASVN
-357 AFFRNGEYILGQP
+357 AFFRDGEYILGQP

-411 TYPHHRTLWFSPF
+411 TFSHHRTLWFSPF

-430 MPRQDA
+430 LPRKDA

-465 AEYQQHN
+465 AKYQQHN

-489 NRLPYTTILFILN
+489 NRLPYTTILFMLN
-502 LTLGMLTVVL
+502 LTLGMLTLVFMARRSTKATRPLRVL
-512 LARHSHRND
+512 L
-521 DTKKHCNTKKQRGG
+521 
-535 SCQTTC
+535 
-541 HCITMSPALWLRNLL
+541 LL
-556 VLSLLTLTAV
+556 SFLLLTFV
-566 LALRWEISGT
+566 LALRWIISGT

-589 AWMSQF
+589 AWMAQLF
-595 FALVFVITKGTDR
+595 VLIFASTQSAGHNALT
-608 IHPLSLQTA
+608 
-617 ISIGGADRLSHL
+617 
-629 HDEHYRCRHRVNG
+629 
-642 LGLLMCAFG
+642 LLMCAFG

-693 YAFLSITFFCGLA
+693 YAFLAITFFCGLA
-706 ALIRPRQAE
+706 ALMRPRQAE
-715 ALQVISRVFLYPAIV
+715 ALQVVSRVFLYPAIV

-736 FLGAIWANISWG
+736 FLGAIWANVSWG

-773 QSLPRLARP
+773 QSLPRLSHP

>member
-1 MVFIKKALLSLYVL
+1 MPHDFSFFKIHDAQYNTNTLIVVFSHYHQNMVFIKKALLTLYVL
-15 LICVMAV
+15 LIVVMAA

-28 YSNTPFVNEH
+28 CSNTPFVSEH

-49 ALLAAGGITYFVKRH
+49 ALLAAGGITYIVKRH
-64 VRKWNIVLLHLSL
+64 VKKWNILLLHLSL

-82 GALLTHIT
+82 GALLTHLT
-90 SFNGT
+90 SFSGT
-95 IHLRQGEAVDSY
+95 LHLRQGEAVDSY
-107 REMVSMTETKSQPLP
+107 REMMSMTETKSQPLP
-122 FVVRLDSFD
+122 FVVRLDRFD

-140 ASDYITH
+140 ASDYITR
-147 FSIADGKTIIHA
+147 FSIADGKTITHA

-164 KIFVYHGIRFYQASY
+164 KIFVYHGVRFYQASY
-179 DTDNLGSILSVS
+179 DTDNLGSMLSVS

-213 LLIDPQG
+213 LLIDPKG

-230 HLGDTVN
+230 HLGGTVN
-237 KSKDNTSQARR
+237 ESKENTSQARR
-248 SSVLTNTLL
+248 SPILTKT
-257 ILLLSVPITSHAQ
+257 ILLLLAVPITSHAQ
-270 TSVPRETADRFGKL
+270 TSVPRETADRFGNL
-284 LMEYND
+284 LMEYNN
-290 RICPVETYALDFVQ
+290 RICPAETYALDFVQ
-304 KIHGSHSYKNYT
+304 KIHGDRSYKDYT

-323 WTFFPED
+323 WTFYPED

-344 RQQLGI
+344 RRQLGI
-350 GKYASMN
+350 GKYASVN
-357 AFFRNGEYILGQP
+357 AFFRDGEYILGQP

-411 TYPHHRTLWFSPF
+411 TFSHHRTLWFSPF

-430 MPRQDA
+430 LPRKDA

-465 AEYQQHN
+465 AKYQQRN

-489 NRLPYTTILFILN
+489 NRLPYTTILFMLN
-502 LTLGMLTVVL
+502 LTLGMLTLVFMARRATKATHPLRVL
-512 LARHSHRND
+512 L
-521 DTKKHCNTKKQRGG
+521 
-535 SCQTTC
+535 
-541 HCITMSPALWLRNLL
+541 LL
-556 VLSLLTLTAV
+556 SFLLLTFV
-566 LALRWEISGT
+566 LALRWMIAGT

-589 AWMSQF
+589 AWMAQLF
-595 FALVFVITKGTDR
+595 VLIFASTQ
-608 IHPLSLQTA
+608 P
-617 ISIGGADRLSHL
+617 ADH
-629 HDEHYRCRHRVNG
+629 NG
-642 LGLLMCAFG
+642 LTLLMCAFG

-693 YAFLSITFFCGLA
+693 YAFLAITFFCGLA
-706 ALIRPRQAE
+706 ALMRPCQAE
-715 ALQVISRVFLYPAIV
+715 ALQVVSRVFLYPAIV

-736 FLGAIWANISWG
+736 FLGAIWANVSWG

-773 QSLPRLARP
+773 QSLPRLSRP

>member
-1 MVFIKKALLSLYVL
+1 MVFIKKALLTLYVL
-15 LICVMAV
+15 LIVVMAA

-28 YSNTPFVNEH
+28 YSNTLFVSEH

-49 ALLAAGGITYFVKRH
+49 ALLAAGGITYIVKRH
-64 VRKWNIVLLHLSL
+64 VRKWNILLLHLSL

-82 GALLTHIT
+82 GALLTHLT
-90 SFNGT
+90 SFSGT
-95 IHLRQGEAVDSY
+95 IHLRQGKAVDSY
-107 REMVSMTETKSQPLP
+107 REMVSMTETKSKPLP

-131 VVNHPGTTA
+131 VVNHPGTSA
-140 ASDYITH
+140 ASDYITR
-147 FSIADGKTIIHA
+147 FSITDGKTVTHA

-164 KIFVYHGIRFYQASY
+164 KIFVYHGVRFYQASY
-179 DTDNLGSILSVS
+179 DTDNLGSILSIS

-213 LLIDPQG
+213 LLIAPKG

-290 RICPVETYALDFVQ
+290 RICPAETYALDFVQ
-304 KIHGSHSYKNYT
+304 KIHGSRSYKDYT

-344 RQQLGI
+344 RQQLGL

-357 AFFRNGEYILGQP
+357 AFFRDGEYILGQP

-411 TYPHHRTLWFSPF
+411 TFSHHRTLWFSPF

-430 MPRQDA
+430 MPRKDA

-465 AEYQQHN
+465 AKYQQRN
-472 GGNSLPSKSRL
+472 GGNSLPSKGRL
-483 TAEKIY
+483 AAENVY
-489 NRLPYTTILFILN
+489 NRLPYTTILFMLN
-502 LTLGMLTVVL
+502 LTLGMLTLGFMARRSTKATRPLRVL
-512 LARHSHRND
+512 L
-521 DTKKHCNTKKQRGG
+521 
-535 SCQTTC
+535 
-541 HCITMSPALWLRNLL
+541 LL
-556 VLSLLTLTAV
+556 SFLLLTFV
-566 LALRWEISGT
+566 LALRWIISGT

-589 AWMSQF
+589 AWMAQ
-595 FALVFVITKGTDR
+595 LFVLIFTSTQSTG
-608 IHPLSLQTA
+608 H
-617 ISIGGADRLSHL
+617 
-629 HDEHYRCRHRVNG
+629 NG
-642 LGLLMCAFG
+642 LTLLMCAFG

-693 YAFLSITFFCGLA
+693 YAFLAITFFCGLA
-706 ALIRPRQAE
+706 ALVRPRQAE
-715 ALQVISRVFLYPAIV
+715 ALQVVSRVFLYPAIV

-736 FLGAIWANISWG
+736 FLGAIWANVSWG

>member
-1 MVFIKKALLSLYVL
+1 MVFIKKALLTLYVL
-15 LICVMAV
+15 LIVVMAA

-28 YSNTPFVNEH
+28 YSNTLFVSEH

-49 ALLAAGGITYFVKRH
+49 ALLAAGGITYIVKRH
-64 VRKWNIVLLHLSL
+64 VRKWNILLLHLSL

-82 GALLTHIT
+82 GALLTHLT
-90 SFNGT
+90 SFSGT
-95 IHLRQGEAVDSY
+95 IHLRQGKAVDSY
-107 REMVSMTETKSQPLP
+107 REMVSMTETKSKPLP

-131 VVNHPGTTA
+131 VVNHPGTSA
-140 ASDYITH
+140 ASDYITR
-147 FSIADGKTIIHA
+147 FSITDGKTVTHA

-164 KIFVYHGIRFYQASY
+164 KIFVYHGVRFYQASY
-179 DTDNLGSILSVS
+179 DTDNLGSILSIS

-213 LLIDPQG
+213 LLIAPKG

-290 RICPVETYALDFVQ
+290 RICPAETYALDFVQ
-304 KIHGSHSYKNYT
+304 KIHGSRSYKDYT

-344 RQQLGI
+344 RQQLGL

-357 AFFRNGEYILGQP
+357 AFFRDGEYILGQP

-411 TYPHHRTLWFSPF
+411 TFSHHRTLWFSPF

-430 MPRQDA
+430 MPRKDA

-465 AEYQQHN
+465 AKYQQRN
-472 GGNSLPSKSRL
+472 GGNSLPSKGRL
-483 TAEKIY
+483 AAENVY
-489 NRLPYTTILFILN
+489 NRLPYTTILFMLN
-502 LTLGMLTVVL
+502 LTLGMLTLGFMARRSTKATRPLRVL
-512 LARHSHRND
+512 L
-521 DTKKHCNTKKQRGG
+521 
-535 SCQTTC
+535 
-541 HCITMSPALWLRNLL
+541 LL
-556 VLSLLTLTAV
+556 SFLLLTFV
-566 LALRWEISGT
+566 LALRWIISGT

-589 AWMSQF
+589 AWMAQ
-595 FALVFVITKGTDR
+595 LFVLIFTSTQSTG
-608 IHPLSLQTA
+608 H
-617 ISIGGADRLSHL
+617 
-629 HDEHYRCRHRVNG
+629 NG
-642 LGLLMCAFG
+642 LTLLMCAFG

-693 YAFLSITFFCGLA
+693 YAFLAITFFCGLA

>member
-1 MVFIKKALLSLYVL
+1 MPHDFSFFKIHDAQYNTNTLIVVFSHYHQNMVFIKKALLTLYVL
-15 LICVMAV
+15 LIVVMAA

-28 YSNTPFVNEH
+28 CSNTPFVSEH
-38 IYGAWWFTLLW
+38 IYGAGWFTLLW
-49 ALLAAGGITYFVKRH
+49 ALLAAGGITYIVKRH
-64 VRKWNIVLLHLSL
+64 VKKWNILLLHLSL

-82 GALLTHIT
+82 GALLTHLT
-90 SFNGT
+90 SFSGT
-95 IHLRQGEAVDSY
+95 LHLRQGEAVDSY
-107 REMVSMTETKSQPLP
+107 REMMSMTETKSQPLP
-122 FVVRLDSFD
+122 FVVRLDRFD

-140 ASDYITH
+140 ASDYITR
-147 FSIADGKTIIHA
+147 FSIADGKTITHA

-164 KIFVYHGIRFYQASY
+164 KIFVYHGVRFYQASY

-213 LLIDPQG
+213 LLIDPKG

-230 HLGDTVN
+230 HLGGTVN
-237 KSKDNTSQARR
+237 ESKENISQARR
-248 SSVLTNTLL
+248 SSILTKT
-257 ILLLSVPITSHAQ
+257 ILLLLAVPITSHAQ

-284 LMEYND
+284 LMEYNN
-290 RICPVETYALDFVQ
+290 RICPAETYALDFVQ
-304 KIHGSHSYKNYT
+304 KIHGNRSYKDYT

-323 WTFFPED
+323 WTFYPED

-344 RQQLGI
+344 RRQLGI
-350 GKYASMN
+350 GKYASVN
-357 AFFRNGEYILGQP
+357 AFFRDGEYILGQP

-411 TYPHHRTLWFSPF
+411 TFSHHRTLWFSPF

-430 MPRQDA
+430 LPRKDA

-465 AEYQQHN
+465 AKYQQRN

-489 NRLPYTTILFILN
+489 NRLPYTTILFMLN
-502 LTLGMLTVVL
+502 LTLGMLTLVFMARRATKATHPLRVL
-512 LARHSHRND
+512 L
-521 DTKKHCNTKKQRGG
+521 
-535 SCQTTC
+535 
-541 HCITMSPALWLRNLL
+541 LL
-556 VLSLLTLTAV
+556 SFLLLTFV
-566 LALRWEISGT
+566 LALRWMIVGT

-589 AWMSQF
+589 AWMAQLF
-595 FALVFVITKGTDR
+595 VLIFASTQPAG
-608 IHPLSLQTA
+608 H
-617 ISIGGADRLSHL
+617 
-629 HDEHYRCRHRVNG
+629 NG
-642 LGLLMCAFG
+642 LTLLMCAFG

-693 YAFLSITFFCGLA
+693 YAFLAITFFCGLA
-706 ALIRPRQAE
+706 ALMRPCQAE
-715 ALQVISRVFLYPAIV
+715 ALQVVSRVFLYPAIV

-736 FLGAIWANISWG
+736 FLGAIWANVSWG

-773 QSLPRLARP
+773 QSLPRLSRP

>member
-1 MVFIKKALLSLYVL
+1 MVLIKKALLSLYVL
-15 LICVMAV
+15 LIVVMAA

-28 YSNTPFVNEH
+28 CTSTPFVSEH

-49 ALLAAGGITYFVKRH
+49 ALLAAGGIAYIVKRH

-77 LIILL
+77 LIILS
-82 GALLTHIT
+82 GALLTHLT
-90 SFNGT
+90 SFSGT
-95 IHLRQGEAVDSY
+95 LHLRQGEAVDSY

-131 VVNHPGTTA
+131 VVNHPGTTT
-140 ASDYITH
+140 ASDYITR

-164 KIFVYHGIRFYQASY
+164 KIFVYHGVRFYQASY

-213 LLIDPQG
+213 LLIDPKG

-230 HLGDTVN
+230 HFDDTAN
-237 KSKDNTSQARR
+237 ESQKATAPTRR
-248 SSVLTNTLL
+248 NPVLAKTLL
-257 ILLLSVPITSHAQ
+257 VLLTLVPIISHAQ

-290 RICPVETYALDFVQ
+290 RICPAETYALDFVQ
-304 KIHGSHSYKNYT
+304 KIHGSRSYKDYT

-323 WTFFPED
+323 WTFYPED
-330 WSGEPFIR
+330 WSDEPFIR
-338 IKSSEM
+338 IKSREM
-344 RQQLGI
+344 RQQLGL
-350 GKYASMN
+350 GKYASVN
-357 AFFRNGEYILGQP
+357 AFFRDGEYILGQP

-411 TYPHHRTLWFSPF
+411 TLSHHRTLWFSPF

-430 MPRQDA
+430 LPQKNA

-465 AEYQQHN
+465 AKYQQRN
-472 GGNSLPSKSRL
+472 GGNSLPSEGRL
-483 TAEKIY
+483 AAENIY
-489 NRLPYTTILFILN
+489 NRLPYTTILFMLN
-502 LTLGMLTVVL
+502 LTLGMLTLVFM
-512 LARHSHRND
+512 ARHSAKAAH
-521 DTKKHCNTKKQRGG
+521 
-535 SCQTTC
+535 
-541 HCITMSPALWLRNLL
+541 PLRVLL
-556 VLSLLTLTAV
+556 LLSFLLLTFV
-566 LALRWEISGT
+566 LALRWVISGT

-589 AWMSQF
+589 AWMSQ
-595 FALVFVITKGTDR
+595 LFVLIFVSAQSSG
-608 IHPLSLQTA
+608 P
-617 ISIGGADRLSHL
+617 
-629 HDEHYRCRHRVNG
+629 NG
-642 LGLLMCAFG
+642 LTLLMCAFG

-693 YAFLSITFFCGLA
+693 YAFLAITFFCGLA
-706 ALIRPRQAE
+706 ALVRPRQAE
-715 ALQVISRVFLYPAIV
+715 ALQVVSRVFFYPAIV

-736 FLGAIWANISWG
+736 FLGAIWANVSWG

-773 QSLPRLARP
+773 QSLPRLSRP

>member
-1 MVFIKKALLSLYVL
+1 MPHDFSFFKIHDAQYNTNTLIVVFSHYHQNMVFIKKALLTLYVL
-15 LICVMAV
+15 LIVVMAA

-28 YSNTPFVNEH
+28 CSNTPFVSEH

-49 ALLAAGGITYFVKRH
+49 ALLAAGGITYIVKRH
-64 VRKWNIVLLHLSL
+64 VKKWNILLLHLSL

-82 GALLTHIT
+82 GALLTHLT
-90 SFNGT
+90 SFSGT
-95 IHLRQGEAVDSY
+95 LHLRQGEAVDSY
-107 REMVSMTETKSQPLP
+107 REMMSMTETKSQPLP
-122 FVVRLDSFD
+122 FVVRLDRFD

-140 ASDYITH
+140 ASDYITR
-147 FSIADGKTIIHA
+147 FSIADGKTITHA

-164 KIFVYHGIRFYQASY
+164 KIFVYHGVRFYQASY
-179 DTDNLGSILSVS
+179 DTDNLGSMLSVS

-213 LLIDPQG
+213 LLIDPKG

-230 HLGDTVN
+230 HLGGTVN
-237 KSKDNTSQARR
+237 ESKENTSQARR
-248 SSVLTNTLL
+248 SPILTKT
-257 ILLLSVPITSHAQ
+257 ILLLLAVPITSHAQ
-270 TSVPRETADRFGKL
+270 TSVPQETADRFGKL
-284 LMEYND
+284 LMEYNN
-290 RICPVETYALDFVQ
+290 RICPAETYALDFVQ
-304 KIHGSHSYKNYT
+304 KIHGDRSYKDYT

-323 WTFFPED
+323 WTFYPED

-344 RQQLGI
+344 RRQLGI
-350 GKYASMN
+350 GKYASVN
-357 AFFRNGEYILGQP
+357 AFFRDGEYILGQP

-411 TYPHHRTLWFSPF
+411 TFSHHRTLWFSPF

-430 MPRQDA
+430 LPRKDA

-465 AEYQQHN
+465 AKYQQRN

-489 NRLPYTTILFILN
+489 NRLPYTTILFMLN
-502 LTLGMLTVVL
+502 LTLGMLTLVFMARRATKAAHPLRVL
-512 LARHSHRND
+512 L
-521 DTKKHCNTKKQRGG
+521 
-535 SCQTTC
+535 
-541 HCITMSPALWLRNLL
+541 LL
-556 VLSLLTLTAV
+556 SFLLLTFV
-566 LALRWEISGT
+566 LALRWMIAGT

-589 AWMSQF
+589 AWMAQLF
-595 FALVFVITKGTDR
+595 VLIFASTQPAG
-608 IHPLSLQTA
+608 H
-617 ISIGGADRLSHL
+617 
-629 HDEHYRCRHRVNG
+629 NG
-642 LGLLMCAFG
+642 LTLLMCAFG

-693 YAFLSITFFCGLA
+693 YAFLAITFFCGLA
-706 ALIRPRQAE
+706 ALMRPCQAE
-715 ALQVISRVFLYPAIV
+715 ALQVVSRVFLYPAIV

-736 FLGAIWANISWG
+736 FLGAIWANVSWG

-773 QSLPRLARP
+773 QSLPRLSRP

>member
-1 MVFIKKALLSLYVL
+1 MVFIKKALLTLYVL
-15 LICVMAV
+15 LIVVMAA

-28 YSNTPFVNEH
+28 YSNTLFVSEH

-49 ALLAAGGITYFVKRH
+49 ALLAAGGITYIVKRH
-64 VRKWNIVLLHLSL
+64 VRKWNILLLHLSL

-82 GALLTHIT
+82 GALLTHLT
-90 SFNGT
+90 SFSGT
-95 IHLRQGEAVDSY
+95 LHLRQGEAVDSY

-140 ASDYITH
+140 ASDYITR

-164 KIFVYHGIRFYQASY
+164 KIFVYHGVRFYQASY
-179 DTDNLGSILSVS
+179 DTDNRGSILSVS

-213 LLIDPQG
+213 LLIDPKG

-270 TSVPRETADRFGKL
+270 TSVPWETADRFGKL

-290 RICPVETYALDFVQ
+290 RICPAETYALDFVQ
-304 KIHGSHSYKNYT
+304 KIHGSRSYKNYT

-323 WTFFPED
+323 WTFYPED

-344 RQQLGI
+344 RQQLGLE
-350 GKYASMN
+350 KYASVN
-357 AFFRNGEYILGQP
+357 AFFRDGEYILGQP

-411 TYPHHRTLWFSPF
+411 TFSHHRTLWFSPF

-430 MPRQDA
+430 LPRKDA

-465 AEYQQHN
+465 AKYQQHN

-489 NRLPYTTILFILN
+489 NRLPYTTILFMLN
-502 LTLGMLTVVL
+502 LTLGMLTLVFMARRSTKATRPLRVL
-512 LARHSHRND
+512 L
-521 DTKKHCNTKKQRGG
+521 
-535 SCQTTC
+535 
-541 HCITMSPALWLRNLL
+541 LL
-556 VLSLLTLTAV
+556 SFLLLTFV
-566 LALRWEISGT
+566 LALRWIISGT

-589 AWMSQF
+589 AWMAQ
-595 FALVFVITKGTDR
+595 LFVLIFTSTQSAG
-608 IHPLSLQTA
+608 H
-617 ISIGGADRLSHL
+617 
-629 HDEHYRCRHRVNG
+629 NG
-642 LGLLMCAFG
+642 LTLLMCAFG

-693 YAFLSITFFCGLA
+693 YAFLAITFFCGLA
-706 ALIRPRQAE
+706 ALVRPRQTE
-715 ALQVISRVFLYPAIV
+715 ALQVVSRVFLYPAIV

-736 FLGAIWANISWG
+736 FLGAIWANVSWG

-773 QSLPRLARP
+773 QNLPRLSRP

>member
-1 MVFIKKALLSLYVL
+1 MVFIKKALLTLYVL
-15 LICVMAV
+15 LIVVMAA

-28 YSNTPFVNEH
+28 YSNTLFVSEH

-49 ALLAAGGITYFVKRH
+49 ALLAAGGITYIVKRH
-64 VRKWNIVLLHLSL
+64 VRKWNILLLHLSL

-82 GALLTHIT
+82 GALLTHLT
-90 SFNGT
+90 SFSGT
-95 IHLRQGEAVDSY
+95 LHLRQGEAVDSY

-140 ASDYITH
+140 ASDYITR

-164 KIFVYHGIRFYQASY
+164 KIFVYHGVRFYQASY

-213 LLIDPQG
+213 LLIDPKG

-290 RICPVETYALDFVQ
+290 RICPAETYALDFVQ
-304 KIHGSHSYKNYT
+304 KIHGSRSYKNYT

-323 WTFFPED
+323 WTFYPED

-344 RQQLGI
+344 RQQLGLE
-350 GKYASMN
+350 KYASVN
-357 AFFRNGEYILGQP
+357 AFFRDGEYILGQP

-411 TYPHHRTLWFSPF
+411 TFSHHRTLWFSPF

-430 MPRQDA
+430 LPRKDA

-465 AEYQQHN
+465 AKYQQHN

-489 NRLPYTTILFILN
+489 NRLPYTTILFMLN
-502 LTLGMLTVVL
+502 LMLGMLTLGFMARRSTKATRPLRVL
-512 LARHSHRND
+512 L
-521 DTKKHCNTKKQRGG
+521 
-535 SCQTTC
+535 
-541 HCITMSPALWLRNLL
+541 LL
-556 VLSLLTLTAV
+556 SFLLLTFV
-566 LALRWEISGT
+566 LALRWIISGT

-589 AWMSQF
+589 AWMAQ
-595 FALVFVITKGTDR
+595 LFVLIFTSTQSAG
-608 IHPLSLQTA
+608 H
-617 ISIGGADRLSHL
+617 
-629 HDEHYRCRHRVNG
+629 NG
-642 LGLLMCAFG
+642 LTLLMCAFG

-693 YAFLSITFFCGLA
+693 YAFLAITFFCGLA
-706 ALIRPRQAE
+706 ALVRPRQAE
-715 ALQVISRVFLYPAIV
+715 ALQVVSRVFLYPAIV

-736 FLGAIWANISWG
+736 FLGAIWANVSWG

-773 QSLPRLARP
+773 QSLPRLSRP

>member
-1 MVFIKKALLSLYVL
+1 MVFIKKALLTLYVL
-15 LICVMAV
+15 LIVVMAA

-28 YSNTPFVNEH
+28 YSNTLFVSEH

-49 ALLAAGGITYFVKRH
+49 ALLAAGGITYIVKRH
-64 VRKWNIVLLHLSL
+64 VRKWNILLLHLSL

-82 GALLTHIT
+82 GALLTHLT
-90 SFNGT
+90 SFSGT
-95 IHLRQGEAVDSY
+95 LHLRQGEAVDSY

-140 ASDYITH
+140 ASDYITR

-164 KIFVYHGIRFYQASY
+164 KIFVYHGVRFYQASY
-179 DTDNLGSILSVS
+179 DTDNRGSILSVS

-213 LLIDPQG
+213 LLIDPKG

-248 SSVLTNTLL
+248 NSVLTNTLL

-290 RICPVETYALDFVQ
+290 RICPAETYALDFVQ
-304 KIHGSHSYKNYT
+304 KIHGSRSYKDYT

-323 WTFFPED
+323 WTFYPED

-344 RQQLGI
+344 RQQLGLE
-350 GKYASMN
+350 KYASVN
-357 AFFRNGEYILGQP
+357 AFFRDGEYILGQP

-411 TYPHHRTLWFSPF
+411 TFSHHRTLWFSPF

-430 MPRQDA
+430 LPRKDA
-436 DFIGRTF
+436 DLIGRTF

-465 AEYQQHN
+465 AKYQQHN

-489 NRLPYTTILFILN
+489 NRLSYTTILFMLN
-502 LTLGMLTVVL
+502 LTLGMLTLGFMARRSTKATRPLRVL
-512 LARHSHRND
+512 L
-521 DTKKHCNTKKQRGG
+521 
-535 SCQTTC
+535 
-541 HCITMSPALWLRNLL
+541 LL
-556 VLSLLTLTAV
+556 SFLLLTFV
-566 LALRWEISGT
+566 LALRWIISGT

-589 AWMSQF
+589 AWMAQ
-595 FALVFVITKGTDR
+595 LFVLIFTSTQSAG
-608 IHPLSLQTA
+608 H
-617 ISIGGADRLSHL
+617 
-629 HDEHYRCRHRVNG
+629 NG
-642 LGLLMCAFG
+642 LTLLMCAFG

-693 YAFLSITFFCGLA
+693 YAFLATTFFCGLA
-706 ALIRPRQAE
+706 ALVRPRQAE
-715 ALQVISRVFLYPAIV
+715 ALQVVSRVFLYPAIV

-736 FLGAIWANISWG
+736 FLGAIWANVSWG

-773 QSLPRLARP
+773 QSLPRLSRP

>member
-1 MVFIKKALLSLYVL
+1 MVFIKKALLTLYVL
-15 LICVMAV
+15 LIVVMAA

-28 YSNTPFVNEH
+28 YSNTLFVSEH

-49 ALLAAGGITYFVKRH
+49 ALLAAGGITYIVKRH
-64 VRKWNIVLLHLSL
+64 VRKWNILLLHLSL

-82 GALLTHIT
+82 GALLTHLT
-90 SFNGT
+90 SFSGT
-95 IHLRQGEAVDSY
+95 LHLRQGEAVDSY

-140 ASDYITH
+140 ASDYITR

-164 KIFVYHGIRFYQASY
+164 KIFVYHGVRFYQASY

-213 LLIDPQG
+213 LLIDPKG

-237 KSKDNTSQARR
+237 ESKDNTSQARR

-290 RICPVETYALDFVQ
+290 RICPAETYALDFVQ
-304 KIHGSHSYKNYT
+304 KIHGSRSYKNYT

-323 WTFFPED
+323 WTFYPED

-344 RQQLGI
+344 RQQLGLE
-350 GKYASMN
+350 KYASVN
-357 AFFRNGEYILGQP
+357 AFFRDGEYILGQP

-411 TYPHHRTLWFSPF
+411 TFSHHRTLWFSPF

-430 MPRQDA
+430 LPRKDA

-465 AEYQQHN
+465 AKYQQHN

-489 NRLPYTTILFILN
+489 NRLPYTTILFMLN
-502 LTLGMLTVVL
+502 LTLGMLTLGFMARRSTKATRPLRVL
-512 LARHSHRND
+512 L
-521 DTKKHCNTKKQRGG
+521 
-535 SCQTTC
+535 
-541 HCITMSPALWLRNLL
+541 LL
-556 VLSLLTLTAV
+556 SFLLLTFV
-566 LALRWEISGT
+566 LALRWIISGT

-589 AWMSQF
+589 AWMAQ
-595 FALVFVITKGTDR
+595 LFVLIFTSTQSAG
-608 IHPLSLQTA
+608 H
-617 ISIGGADRLSHL
+617 
-629 HDEHYRCRHRVNG
+629 NG
-642 LGLLMCAFG
+642 LTLLMCAFG

-693 YAFLSITFFCGLA
+693 YAFLAITFFCGLA
-706 ALIRPRQAE
+706 ALVRPRQAE
-715 ALQVISRVFLYPAIV
+715 ALQVVSRVFLYPAIV

-736 FLGAIWANISWG
+736 FLGAIWANVSWG

-773 QSLPRLARP
+773 QSLPRLSRP

>member
-15 LICVMAV
+15 LISVMAA

-28 YSNTPFVNEH
+28 CTSTPFVNEH

-49 ALLAAGGITYFVKRH
+49 ALLAAGGITYIVKRH
-64 VRKWNIVLLHLSL
+64 VRKWNILLLHLSL

-90 SFNGT
+90 SFSGT

-107 REMVSMTETKSQPLP
+107 REMVSMTESKTQPLP
-122 FVVRLDSFD
+122 FVVRLDSFG

-140 ASDYITH
+140 ASDYITR
-147 FSIADGKTIIHA
+147 FSIADGKTVTHA

-164 KIFVYHGIRFYQASY
+164 TIFVYHGVRFYQASY
-179 DTDNLGSILSVS
+179 DTDNLGSILSVN

-204 GLLFFSLLW
+204 GLFFFSLLW
-213 LLIDPQG
+213 LLIDPKG

-304 KIHGSHSYKNYT
+304 KIHGSRSYKNYT

-323 WTFFPED
+323 WTFYPED

-344 RQQLGI
+344 RQQLGL
-350 GKYASMN
+350 GKYASVN
-357 AFFRNGEYILGQP
+357 AFFRDGEYILGQP

-411 TYPHHRTLWFSPF
+411 TFSHHRTLWFSPF

-430 MPRQDA
+430 MPRKDA

-465 AEYQQHN
+465 AKYQQRN
-472 GGNSLPSKSRL
+472 GGNSLPSKGRL
-483 TAEKIY
+483 AAENVY
-489 NRLPYTTILFILN
+489 NRLPYTTILFIFN
-502 LTLGMLTVVL
+502 LSLGMLTLGFMARRSTRATRPLRVL
-512 LARHSHRND
+512 L
-521 DTKKHCNTKKQRGG
+521 
-535 SCQTTC
+535 
-541 HCITMSPALWLRNLL
+541 LL
-556 VLSLLTLTAV
+556 SFLLLTFV
-566 LALRWEISGT
+566 LALRWIISGT

-589 AWMSQF
+589 AWMAQ
-595 FALVFVITKGTDR
+595 LFVLIFTSTQSTG
-608 IHPLSLQTA
+608 H
-617 ISIGGADRLSHL
+617 
-629 HDEHYRCRHRVNG
+629 NG
-642 LGLLMCAFG
+642 LTLLMCAFG

-693 YAFLSITFFCGLA
+693 YAFLAITFFCGLA
-706 ALIRPRQAE
+706 ALVRPRQAE
-715 ALQVISRVFLYPAIV
+715 ALQVVSRVFLYPAIV

>member
-15 LICVMAV
+15 LIVVMAA

-28 YSNTPFVNEH
+28 CTSTLFVSEH

-49 ALLAAGGITYFVKRH
+49 ALLAAGGITYIVKRH
-64 VRKWNIVLLHLSL
+64 VRKWNILLLHLSL

-82 GALLTHIT
+82 GALLTHLT
-90 SFNGT
+90 SFSGT

-107 REMVSMTETKSQPLP
+107 REMVSMTESKSQPLP
-122 FVVRLDSFD
+122 FVVRLDRFD
-131 VVNHPGTTA
+131 VINHSGTTA
-140 ASDYITH
+140 ASDYITR
-147 FSIADGKTIIHA
+147 FSIADEKTIIHA

-164 KIFVYHGIRFYQASY
+164 KIFVYHGVRFYQASY
-179 DTDNLGSILSVS
+179 DTDNLGSILSIS

-230 HLGDTVN
+230 HWGDTVN
-237 KSKDNTSQARR
+237 KSKDNKSQARR

-290 RICPVETYALDFVQ
+290 RICPAETYALDFVL
-304 KIHGSHSYKNYT
+304 KIHGSRSYKNYT

-395 MMMTLRQGTPF
+395 MMITLRQGTPF

-411 TYPHHRTLWFSPF
+411 TFFHHRTLWFSPF

-430 MPRQDA
+430 LPRKDA

-465 AEYQQHN
+465 AKYQQHN

-489 NRLPYTTILFILN
+489 NRLPYTTILFMLN
-502 LTLGMLTVVL
+502 LTLGMLTLVFMARRSIRATRPLRVL
-512 LARHSHRND
+512 L
-521 DTKKHCNTKKQRGG
+521 
-535 SCQTTC
+535 
-541 HCITMSPALWLRNLL
+541 LL
-556 VLSLLTLTAV
+556 SFLLLTFV
-566 LALRWEISGT
+566 LALRWIISGT

-589 AWMSQF
+589 AWMAQ
-595 FALVFVITKGTDR
+595 LFVLIFTSTQSAG
-608 IHPLSLQTA
+608 H
-617 ISIGGADRLSHL
+617 
-629 HDEHYRCRHRVNG
+629 NG
-642 LGLLMCAFG
+642 LTLLMFAFG

-693 YAFLSITFFCGLA
+693 YAFLAITFFCGLA
-706 ALIRPRQAE
+706 ALIRPRTAE

>member
-1 MVFIKKALLSLYVL
+1 MVFIKKALLTLYVL
-15 LICVMAV
+15 LIVVMAA

-28 YSNTPFVNEH
+28 YSNTLFVSEH

-49 ALLAAGGITYFVKRH
+49 ALLAAGGITYIVKRH
-64 VRKWNIVLLHLSL
+64 VRKWNILLLHLSL

-82 GALLTHIT
+82 GALLTHLT
-90 SFNGT
+90 SFSGT
-95 IHLRQGEAVDSY
+95 LHLRQGEAVDSY

-140 ASDYITH
+140 ASDYITR

-164 KIFVYHGIRFYQASY
+164 KIFVYHGVRFYQASY

-213 LLIDPQG
+213 LLIDPKG

-290 RICPVETYALDFVQ
+290 RICPAETYALDFVQ
-304 KIHGSHSYKNYT
+304 KIHGSRSYKNYT

-323 WTFFPED
+323 WTFYPED

-344 RQQLGI
+344 RQQLGLE
-350 GKYASMN
+350 KYASVN
-357 AFFRNGEYILGQP
+357 AFFRDGEYILGQP

-411 TYPHHRTLWFSPF
+411 TFSHHRTLWFSPF

-430 MPRQDA
+430 LPRKDA

-465 AEYQQHN
+465 AKYQQHN

-489 NRLPYTTILFILN
+489 NRLPYTTILFMLN
-502 LTLGMLTVVL
+502 LTLGMLTLGFMARRSTKATRPLRVL
-512 LARHSHRND
+512 L
-521 DTKKHCNTKKQRGG
+521 
-535 SCQTTC
+535 
-541 HCITMSPALWLRNLL
+541 LL
-556 VLSLLTLTAV
+556 SFLLLTFV
-566 LALRWEISGT
+566 LALRWIISGT

-589 AWMSQF
+589 AWMAQ
-595 FALVFVITKGTDR
+595 LFVLIFTSTQSAG
-608 IHPLSLQTA
+608 H
-617 ISIGGADRLSHL
+617 
-629 HDEHYRCRHRVNG
+629 NG
-642 LGLLMCAFG
+642 LTLLMCAFG

-693 YAFLSITFFCGLA
+693 YAFLAITFFCGLA
-706 ALIRPRQAE
+706 ALVRPRQAE
-715 ALQVISRVFLYPAIV
+715 ALQVVSRVFLYPAIV

-736 FLGAIWANISWG
+736 FLGAIWANVSWG

-773 QSLPRLARP
+773 QSLPRLSRP

>member
-1 MVFIKKALLSLYVL
+1 MVFIKKALLTLYVL
-15 LICVMAV
+15 LIVVMAA

-28 YSNTPFVNEH
+28 YSNTLFVSEH

-49 ALLAAGGITYFVKRH
+49 ALLAAGGITYIVKRH
-64 VRKWNIVLLHLSL
+64 VRKWNILLLHLSL

-82 GALLTHIT
+82 GALLTHLT
-90 SFNGT
+90 SFSGT
-95 IHLRQGEAVDSY
+95 IHLRQGKAVDSY
-107 REMVSMTETKSQPLP
+107 REMVSMTETKSKPLP

-131 VVNHPGTTA
+131 VVNHPGTSA
-140 ASDYITH
+140 ASDYITR

-164 KIFVYHGIRFYQASY
+164 KIFVYHGVRFYQASY
-179 DTDNLGSILSVS
+179 DTDNLGSILSIS

-213 LLIDPQG
+213 LLIAPKG

-290 RICPVETYALDFVQ
+290 RICPAETYALDFVQ
-304 KIHGSHSYKNYT
+304 KIHGSRSYKDYT

-344 RQQLGI
+344 RQQLGL
-350 GKYASMN
+350 GKYASVN
-357 AFFRNGEYILGQP
+357 AFFRDGEYILGQP

-411 TYPHHRTLWFSPF
+411 TFSHHRTLWFSPF

-430 MPRQDA
+430 MPRKDA

-465 AEYQQHN
+465 AKYQQHN
-472 GGNSLPSKSRL
+472 GDNSLPPKGRL
-483 TAEKIY
+483 AAENVY
-489 NRLPYTTILFILN
+489 NRLPYTTILFMLN
-502 LTLGMLTVVL
+502 LTLGMLTLGFMARRSTKATRPLRVL
-512 LARHSHRND
+512 L
-521 DTKKHCNTKKQRGG
+521 
-535 SCQTTC
+535 
-541 HCITMSPALWLRNLL
+541 LL
-556 VLSLLTLTAV
+556 SFLLLTFV
-566 LALRWEISGT
+566 LALRWIISGT

-589 AWMSQF
+589 AWMAQ
-595 FALVFVITKGTDR
+595 LFVLIFTSTQSTG
-608 IHPLSLQTA
+608 H
-617 ISIGGADRLSHL
+617 
-629 HDEHYRCRHRVNG
+629 NG
-642 LGLLMCAFG
+642 LTLLMCAFG

-693 YAFLSITFFCGLA
+693 YAFLAITFFCGLA
-706 ALIRPRQAE
+706 ALMRPRQAE
-715 ALQVISRVFLYPAIV
+715 ALQVVSRVFLYPAIV

-736 FLGAIWANISWG
+736 FLGAIWANVSWG

-773 QSLPRLARP
+773 QSLPRLSRP